1 MSEVDPTQTAVP
13 TAPQP
18 DVAVSP
24 SPTPP
29 APPVAR
35 AVRAPRGTTEV
46 SVALTFL
53 LATPLYVAV
62 LASKSLLPRELDILL
77 FQRGWVQ
84 HATIILTCLALA
96 ILVLKAIGL
105 SFQRRAFALPLPE
118 AEDATITKE
127 NVGDMIDRATVLAN
141 RSSLRGVTSSV
152 LVARVVALL
161 QAFSTRHD
169 AAEATAHNAKASDA
183 DADAVVGSFSL
194 LKVLVWAIPIVGFI
208 GTVVGIGD
216 AVVGFSESL
225 KHADQLD
232 TIKGSLAKVTLGLSV
247 AFDTTLLS
255 LVASILV
262 MLPLSYLQK
271 SEERLVRDVDDRAVD
286 LLRRMPAPAETPSAL
301 AVGAEEIRSWVTSIV
316 APSIADMVRA
326 HTALLTKMVEERSAI
341 TEAQAVCAA
350 SQASILE
357 SQATFAKAQAALA
370 DSHAAL
376 QRDLASLTS
385 ALQQVVPSV
394 ERAVDRLTDATA
406 LAERAQG
413 QVSKVEDQ
421 LCREIGASR
430 QLLQLLAAGL
440 HDGAAPQKTKHNG
453 VNGTATV
460 TE

>member
-1 MSEVDPTQTAVP
+1 MSSEVDPTP
-13 TAPQP
+13 TAAPSAPEP
-18 DVAVSP
+18 DVAAP
-24 SPTPP
+24 S
-29 APPVAR
+29 APPPR
-35 AVRAPRGTTEV
+35 AVRAVRGTTEA

-53 LATPLYVAV
+53 LATPLYVAI
-62 LASKSLLPRELDILL
+62 LTSESSLPRDLHILL

-84 HATIILTCLALA
+84 HATILLTCLALA

-105 SFQRRAFALPLPE
+105 TIQRRAFALPLLDSE
-118 AEDATITKE
+118 EATITKE
-127 NVGDMIDRATVLAN
+127 NVDDLVDRASLVEART
-141 RSSLRGVTSSV
+141 SLRGVTASL
-152 LVARVVALL
+152 LVARVSGLL
-161 QAFSTRHD
+161 RAFSTRHD
-169 AAEATAHNAKASDA
+169 ASEATAHNTKASDA
-183 DADAVVGSFSL
+183 DADAVQSSFSL

-271 SEERLVRDVDDRAVD
+271 SEERLVRDVDDRAVE
-286 LLRRMPAPAETPSAL
+286 LLRRMPAPVETRSAL
-301 AVGAEEIRSWVTSIV
+301 AVGAEEIRSWVTAIV

-326 HTALLTKMVEERSAI
+326 HTALLTKMVEERATM
-341 TEAQAVCAA
+341 TEAQAASAA

-357 SQATFAKAQAALA
+357 SQAAFAKAQAALA

-385 ALQQVVPSV
+385 ALRDVVPSV

-413 QVSKVEDQ
+413 QVAKVEDQ

-440 HDGAAPQKTKHNG
+440 HDGVASQKTKQNG
-453 VNGTATV
+453 VNGAATQ
-460 TE
+460 EE